1 MPKKPEIE
9 FGIQARTV
17 LNEFCREHQ
26 LPHVEGN
33 SFSARTTDNI
43 WDFWSKGTL
52 VASVD
57 MAKKSVKIVGVKQTP
72 STQKDQICQGTGKA
86 RHSE

>member
-26 LPHVEGN
+26 LPYVEGN

-57 MAKKSVKIVGVKQTP
+57 MTKKSVTIAVVKQTR
-72 STQKDQICQGTGKA
+72 SA
-86 RHSE
+86 

>member
-17 LNEFCREHQ
+17 LDEYCREHQ

-33 SFSARTTDNI
+33 SFSARAKHNI

-57 MAKKSVKIVGVKQTP
+57 MTTKSVKIVGVKQTP
-72 STQKDQICQGTGKA
+72 ST
-86 RHSE
+86 

>member
-57 MAKKSVKIVGVKQTP
+57 MTKKSVTIAVVKQTR
-72 STQKDQICQGTGKA
+72 SA
-86 RHSE
+86 

>member
-17 LNEFCREHQ
+17 LNAYCREHQ

-33 SFSARTTDNI
+33 SFSARATDNI
-43 WDFWSKGTL
+43 WDFWLKGTL
-52 VASVD
+52 VASID
-57 MAKKSVKIVGVKQTP
+57 MTRKSVTIVGVKQTP
-72 STQKDQICQGTGKA
+72 
-86 RHSE
+86 

>member
-9 FGIQARTV
+9 FGIQARTM
-17 LNEFCREHQ
+17 LNEFCHEHQ
-26 LPHVEGN
+26 LPYVEGN

-57 MAKKSVKIVGVKQTP
+57 MTKKSVTIAVVKQTP
-72 STQKDQICQGTGKA
+72 SA
-86 RHSE
+86 

>member
-17 LNEFCREHQ
+17 LNEYCREHQ

-33 SFSARTTDNI
+33 SFSARATDNI

-52 VASVD
+52 VATVD
-57 MAKKSVKIVGVKQTP
+57 MTKKTVRIVN
-72 STQKDQICQGTGKA
+72 A
-86 RHSE
+86 HHSR